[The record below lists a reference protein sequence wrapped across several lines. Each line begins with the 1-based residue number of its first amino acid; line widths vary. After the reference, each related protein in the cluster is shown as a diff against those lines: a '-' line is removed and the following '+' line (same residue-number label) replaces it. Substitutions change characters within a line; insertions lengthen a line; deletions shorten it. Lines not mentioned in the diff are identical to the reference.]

1 LHDINFEVKQGE
13 ILGIIGKNGAGKSTL
28 LKILSR
34 VTTPTKG
41 EIKIKGRVASLL
53 EAGTGFHLT
62 LTKFVDSSTLESTKL
77 WNCFNCR
84 WTPSVLGNKWKE
96 GGNLY
101 V

>member
-62 LTKFVDSSTLESTKL
+62 LTKFVDSGTLESRKL
-77 WNCFNCR
+77 WNCLNCR
-84 WTPSVLGNKWKE
+84 WTQSVLGNKWKE